1 MWHNLW
7 EATVYVGK
15 KTAIFFGALSV
26 VYVGIHDWASRFSD
40 VKSFSSFILPRVAAF
55 IVGILLTPFSW
66 PVVLLIAL
74 LPTPA
79 AGMIYLF
86 SILVVLKQ

>member
-40 VKSFSSFILPRVAAF
+40 VKSFSSFI
-55 IVGILLTPFSW
+55 VGILLTPFSW